1 MLLSHRDTSANQC
14 KSWDKFKDG
23 RWMRRKCT
31 DINALWIFS
40 SFTNM
45 ISVFS
50 DIPCYVKIQLWGGSL
65 LENKKGWSPQER
77 LVLYNEQD
85 AQARSACS
93 PGLS

>member
-1 MLLSHRDTSANQC
+1 MDE
-14 KSWDKFKDG
+14 KEMYG
-23 RWMRRKCT
+23 YKCSV
-31 DINALWIFS
+31 DFFPFA
-40 SFTNM
+40 NM

-65 LENKKGWSPQER
+65 PENKKGWSPQER

-85 AQARSACS
+85 AQVWSACS